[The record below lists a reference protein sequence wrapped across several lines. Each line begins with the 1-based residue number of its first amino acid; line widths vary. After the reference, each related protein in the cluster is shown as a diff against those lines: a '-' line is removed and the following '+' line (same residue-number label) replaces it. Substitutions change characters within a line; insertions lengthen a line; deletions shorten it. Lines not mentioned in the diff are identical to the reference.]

1 MKKYDHHLSSGVEI
15 FVAPWVGRGKALE
28 LMPEHQYV
36 LLSFKDDHYLS
47 LFFLPMSIS
56 LSHTHTTHSIS
67 YNDLYFVFSTQRCFT
82 SCLASL
88 MYSFLYSIKGIFETN
103 FCEILSLDFTFSMKT
118 IYILFCS

>member
-47 LFFLPMSIS
+47 LFFLPMPIS
-56 LSHTHTTHSIS
+56 LALSHTLLLKFSEWLFFFCSFFRCIS
-67 YNDLYFVFSTQRCFT
+67 FFYL
-82 SCLASL
+82 
-88 MYSFLYSIKGIFETN
+88 SFHQWQFM
-103 FCEILSLDFTFSMKT
+103 FSMEV
-118 IYILFCS
+118 LFE